1 MWRGKHGRIAQ
12 TIGGGCEGEYERVR
26 TEETVRKRFGRGQPV
41 EVVVSQELVEKV
53 DTVRI
58 DV

>member
-1 MWRGKHGRIAQ
+1 MKYKCI
-12 TIGGGCEGEYERVR
+12 R
-26 TEETVRKRFGRGQPV
+26 TEETVCKRLGCSEPV

-58 DV
+58 DI